1 MEEFEP
7 PELLQV
13 VENRPHFQASSRF
26 WELFRA

>member
-7 PELLQV
+7 PELPQV